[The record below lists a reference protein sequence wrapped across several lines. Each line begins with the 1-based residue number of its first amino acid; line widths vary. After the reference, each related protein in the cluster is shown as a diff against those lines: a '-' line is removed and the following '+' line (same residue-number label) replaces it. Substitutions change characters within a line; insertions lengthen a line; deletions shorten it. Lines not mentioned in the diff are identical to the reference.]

1 MTVLLQ
7 RFLVF
12 DVLTGTTEGGT
23 RAGACPTTIEQA
35 HSVLIS
41 PGTFHSPS
49 LALRLVLFLYRDPE
63 IEPPPVLLDLDEL
76 ATSPVDTG
84 GITEIFGL
92 ALAPLGVGIGF
103 VARHEIHMIGLTV
116 VHALPLSDF
125 FEDF

>member
-12 DVLTGTTEGGT
+12 DVLTGTTKGGT
-23 RAGACPTTIEQA
+23 RTGACPSTIEQTHGIFVA
-35 HSVLIS
+35 S
-41 PGTFHSPS
+41 GTSHCPS

-63 IEPPPVLLDLDEL
+63 IKSPWILFDFNKL
-76 ATSPVDTG
+76 ATATIDAG
-84 GITEIFGL
+84 GIAEIFGL